1 MSPTPGLEVLSQ
13 EVAAAATVKVMP
25 SKASRVPFEAVLSE
39 KYLDITEPTSTR
51 PLLHRPGG
59 AQSLAFPAPEIQL
72 QVSGILIRWRVDSC
86 LSPASDPP
94 VTYLP
99 P

>member
-13 EVAAAATVKVMP
+13 QVAAAATVKVMP

-59 AQSLAFPAPEIQL
+59 AHFSLRAWPSQL
-72 QVSGILIRWRVDSC
+72 LRSSYRYQVS
-86 LSPASDPP
+86 
-94 VTYLP
+94 
-99 P
+99 